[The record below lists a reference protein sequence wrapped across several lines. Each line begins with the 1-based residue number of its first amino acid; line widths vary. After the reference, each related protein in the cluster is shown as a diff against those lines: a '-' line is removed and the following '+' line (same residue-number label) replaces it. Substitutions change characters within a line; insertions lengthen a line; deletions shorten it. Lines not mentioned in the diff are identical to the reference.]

1 MADNK
6 ATALK
11 EANLNTK
18 LKVYY
23 TGETPA
29 DSGSFVLDT
38 DILDNKHYPWI
49 IKWYSDKGLCHQY
62 ADTKC
67 IYDAITSQL
76 GVVLDAVIVNSK
88 QRDALDKI
96 LDNTLWRILRED
108 MAHSNDYV
116 I

>member
-6 ATALK
+6 AAALT
-11 EANLNTK
+11 EASINTK

-23 TGETPA
+23 NGETPA
-29 DSGSFVLDT
+29 DSGSFVLHT
-38 DILDNKHYPWI
+38 DILDEKHYPWV
-49 IKWYSDKGLCHQY
+49 IKWYSDNGICHQY
-62 ADTKC
+62 ADTKR
-67 IYDAITSQL
+67 IYDTIMSQL

-96 LDNTLWRILRED
+96 LDSTLWRILRED

>member
-6 ATALK
+6 ATALT
-11 EANLNTK
+11 EASLNTK

-23 TGETPA
+23 NGETPA
-29 DSGSFVLDT
+29 DSGSFMLNT
-38 DILDNKHYPWI
+38 NILDDKHYPWI

-67 IYDAITSQL
+67 IYDVITSQL

-88 QRDALDKI
+88 QREALDKLI
-96 LDNTLWRILRED
+96 DNTLWRLLRED